1 MDDVTSKA
9 GIDQS
14 NERDFKFY
22 QSAKTPYVIIAVR
35 VRVLNNIK
43 FC

>member
-1 MDDVTSKA
+1 MMSRQKP
-9 GIDQS
+9 GLI
-14 NERDFKFY
+14 NWIGRDFKFY